1 MDSFCTWLFKPVW
14 PAFCLGVFSCLVAY
28 GGQPNVILRG
38 DAADFGV
45 EIEQITF
52 GPKHHIFGYIGHVQN
67 IPWNRSGRYIL
78 ALRFDVQDRMPKP
91 HESADVVL
99 IDTQNR
105 YRVRVVEQTRA
116 WNLQQGT
123 MCYWNPD
130 DPENQFFFNDR
141 DPDTDR
147 VFCVLFDITQ
157 GKHGRRV
164 REYRYDD
171 TPFGNG
177 GVAQNGGFF
186 LGINYGRL
194 ARLRPV
200 TGYPRAYDWTVGE
213 KHPGND
219 GIFKVDVQSGKK
231 ELLVSFQQ
239 MRDSLTARH
248 PDVEEKELFINHTL
262 WNRDGD
268 RVYFYVRGDFAI
280 RGKRFNVPMTIN
292 ADGSGLE
299 EQRVFIGGHPEWE
312 FGHRMIGAIDD
323 RMVLYD
329 MDRQRVVETVG
340 TPAIFPKPGGDNA
353 LSPDGKWIVSG
364 YSRKS
369 QNTYVIYR
377 RTDGA
382 WIRTPSFYQ
391 PEKYRDE
398 IRNDPSPC
406 WNRESSKIL
415 FPSITQ
421 DEDRTR
427 QLFLMRL
434 QQNER

>member
-1 MDSFCTWLFKPVW
+1 ML
-14 PAFCLGVFSCLVAY
+14 ACLVACS
-28 GGQPNVILRG
+28 GPLGLNLRG
-38 DAADFGV
+38 GRADFGV

-78 ALRFDVQDRMPKP
+78 ALRFDHQDRMPKP

-99 IDTQNR
+99 IDTR
-105 YRVRVVEQTRA
+105 SHYRVRVVDQTQG

-123 MCYWNPD
+123 MFYWNPKS
-130 DPENQFFFNDR
+130 PEDQFFFNDR
-141 DPDTDR
+141 DPKTDR
-147 VFCVLFDITQ
+147 VFCVLYDVKQ
-157 GKHGRRV
+157 GRRV

-177 GVAQNGGFF
+177 GVAQNGDFF

-200 TGYPRAYDWTVGE
+200 TGYPGARNWTVGE
-213 KHPGND
+213 KHPEND
-219 GIFKVDVQSGKK
+219 GIFKVDIPTGRKR
-231 ELLVSFQQ
+231 LLVSFRQ
-239 MRDSLTARH
+239 MRDALAARH
-248 PDVEEKELFINHTL
+248 PEVDEKELFINHTL
-262 WNRDGD
+262 CNRDSD
-268 RVYFYVRGDFAI
+268 RVYFYVRGDFEV
-280 RGKRFNVPMTIN
+280 RGKRFNVPMTVN
-292 ADGSGLE
+292 ANGSDLQ

-312 FGHRMIGAIDD
+312 SGHRMIGAIDD

-329 MDRQRVVETVG
+329 TDRQRVVETIG

-353 LSPDGKWIVSG
+353 LSPDGRWIANG
-364 YSRKS
+364 YAQKKAGNSY
-369 QNTYVIYR
+369 TIYR

-382 WIRTPSFYQ
+382 WVRTPSFPQ
-391 PEKYRDE
+391 PEQYRGE

-406 WNRESSKIL
+406 WNRDNSEIL

-421 DEDRTR
+421 DEDHTR

-434 QQNER
+434 R